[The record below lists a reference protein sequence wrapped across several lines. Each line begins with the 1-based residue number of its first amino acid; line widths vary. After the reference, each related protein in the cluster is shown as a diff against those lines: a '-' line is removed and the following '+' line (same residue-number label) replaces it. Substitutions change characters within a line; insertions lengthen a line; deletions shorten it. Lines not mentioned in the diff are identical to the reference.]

1 MYILWRTTRDDIW
14 RRRGWEMFEA
24 VEKWTRTDSGYASL
38 VSVLATKNPKRT
50 DTGMAR
56 YVYLTPVC

>member
-1 MYILWRTTRDDIW
+1 
-14 RRRGWEMFEA
+14 MFEA

-38 VSVLATKNPKRT
+38 VSVLATEDPQRT

-56 YVYLTPVC
+56 YVPLYSDILGSYPYLT